1 MSLIAS
7 TVVPLKETGAYEIA
21 NSCRFDNAWHA
32 TTDSMVRETGTP
44 SDQTR
49 WTLSCWVKM
58 SNATFGNRK
67 HGTLNIAGA
76 NTGTPERSS
85 IQISSDQL
93 IWIDYPYSTF
103 GGHNLVTTR
112 KFRDGSAWYH
122 FVFVFNSNES
132 TQADRAKIYIN
143 GVRETDF
150 DTNSVSID
158 SAEDSPYWNHAD
170 YEHFHGRDAYGN
182 GWSGYMAEIIFLDG
196 TAGDA
201 DDFGESHEDTG
212 IWIPKKYSGS
222 FGNNGYHLDFES
234 SGSMGADA
242 SGNSNDFTL
251 TGVAAINQCT
261 DSPTNN
267 FCTLNNNW
275 AQGTAIF
282 YPEDGATRITV
293 NSNHCLPGTMAVN
306 KGKWYWETYTSTYT
320 GVRGWWWGILPT
332 DAKYGVSADP
342 AGDAMS
348 AWYSA
353 SNVFYEATSRS
364 ASTATANTGF
374 SGYTNGDI
382 YSISLNCDEDPYEM
396 TIRLNNSIPGT
407 TANNT
412 DRSVGAH
419 IGNIKY
425 VFPAI
430 RVAQQSATTW
440 VNFGNPAIAAL
451 SGGNADENGYGN
463 FKYAPPSGYY
473 ALCSKN
479 LAEFA

>member
-103 GGHNLVTTR
+103 GGHNLITTR

-122 FVFVFNSNES
+122 LVFVFNSNEG
-132 TQADRAKIYIN
+132 TQADRAKIYVN

-158 SAEDSPYWNHAD
+158 SAENSPYWNHAD
-170 YEHFHGRDAYGN
+170 YEHFVGRDAYGN
-182 GWSGYMAEIIFLDG
+182 GWGGYIADMIFLDG
-196 TAGDA
+196 IAGDA
-201 DDFGESHEDTG
+201 DSFGESHEDTG

-267 FCTLNNNW
+267 FCTLNPSNPTL
-275 AQGTAIF
+275 ATGSITQGNLVFKNTL
-282 YPEDGATRITV
+282 
-293 NSNHCLPGTMAVN
+293 NSSPHHGIAYGTMAVTA
-306 KGKWYWETYTSTYT
+306 GKWYWE
-320 GVRGWWWGILPT
+320 VVV
-332 DAKYGVSADP
+332 DAVG
-342 AGDAMS
+342 G
-348 AWYSA
+348 
-353 SNVFYEATSRS
+353 
-364 ASTATANTGF
+364 TA
-374 SGYTNGDI
+374 
-382 YSISLNCDEDPYEM
+382 M
-396 TIRLNNSIPGT
+396 TIGVHEVSEFSPNDFAKKMTLDDGIARYET
-407 TANNT
+407 
-412 DRSVGAH
+412 
-419 IGNIKY
+419 NIDSYHHDHMICIETGKIMEFSCFFY
-425 VFPAI
+425 VFTD
-430 RVAQQSATTW
+430 V
-440 VNFGNPAIAAL
+440 
-451 SGGNADENGYGN
+451 
-463 FKYAPPSGYY
+463 
-473 ALCSKN
+473 
-479 LAEFA
+479 